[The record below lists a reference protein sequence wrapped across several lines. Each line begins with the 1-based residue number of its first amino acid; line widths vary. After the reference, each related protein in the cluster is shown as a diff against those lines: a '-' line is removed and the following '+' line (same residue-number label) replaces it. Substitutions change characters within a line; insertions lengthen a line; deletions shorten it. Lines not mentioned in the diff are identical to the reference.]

1 MPTRVEL
8 CSEKV
13 NFRLRKTCSQT
24 AIPAPR
30 FSEETIV
37 RDACKLVES

>member
-13 NFRLRKTCSQT
+13 NFRLRKPCSQT
-24 AIPAPR
+24 AIHTPSL
-30 FSEETIV
+30 SEETIV